1 MLQKQPTNLM
11 AIINTTEFSNELNG
25 SIDVVKLEEIS
36 ATLVCVAEKNLNDIL
51 THVVQHAAPHKAVV
65 VFDTACELANILT
78 QAYQHCLPE
87 AQFIDFGKNSPDTVL
102 AVFAGLAA
110 SDLVVLVQSTNFRL
124 EAFRIRV
131 ELFKRGLKVI
141 EHPHLSRMIGAEV
154 RYYLDAL
161 AYDPVY
167 FRGVGSSL
175 KAIIDQ
181 AQYGCLDS
189 GGDQFP
195 DARLVFD
202 SPFESAK
209 LNVGDY
215 SEMQNVGGQF
225 PIGEVFTEARD
236 LESVHGR
243 VRIFAFGDT
252 QYRVN
257 RPAKP
262 ITLIVEKGQVV
273 ATEGSTPEFDAVLAN
288 IRADEDVVW
297 LREIGFGLNR
307 AFTKDRSVSD
317 IGSFERMCGVHLSL
331 GAKHGIYGKPN
342 FKRGDGKYHIDV
354 FAVTE
359 QVTLDEQVIYLDGA
373 WCV

>member
-1 MLQKQPTNLM
+1 MDSPQSHSHSRVDKDLVSESSYLQ
-11 AIINTTEFSNELNG
+11 
-25 SIDVVKLEEIS
+25 EIS
-36 ATLVCVAEKNLNDIL
+36 ATHVCVAEKNLNDIL
-51 THVVQHAAPHKAVV
+51 THVFKHSGQHKAVV
-65 VFDTACELANILT
+65 VFDAGCELACALML
-78 QAYQHCLPE
+78 AYKRCLPE
-87 AQFIDFGKNSPDTVL
+87 AQFINFGLHTPNAVL
-102 AVFAGLAA
+102 SIFASLVA

-141 EHPHLSRMIGAEV
+141 EHPHLSRMVGDEV
-154 RYYLDAL
+154 GYYIDAL

-167 FRGVGSSL
+167 FRGVGAHL
-175 KAIIDQ
+175 KTIIDQ
-181 AQYGCLDS
+181 AQFGCLDS
-189 GGDQFP
+189 GGES
-195 DARLVFD
+195 RLIFG

-215 SEMQNVGGQF
+215 SEMPNIGGQF

-236 LESVHGR
+236 LEAVHGR

-262 ITLIVEKGQVV
+262 ITLIIEKGQVM
-273 ATEGSTPEFDAVLAN
+273 ATEDSTPEFDSVLAN
-288 IRADEDVVW
+288 IRADEQVVW
-297 LREIGFGLNR
+297 VREIGLGLNR

-317 IGSFERMCGVHLSL
+317 IGSYERMCGVHLSL

-342 FKRGDGKYHIDV
+342 FKRGDGKFHIDV

-359 QVTLDEQVIYLDGA
+359 RVTLDDQEIYHDGA
-373 WCV
+373 WSVGGE

>member
-1 MLQKQPTNLM
+1 MAEFFSDPSNL
-11 AIINTTEFSNELNG
+11 SK
-25 SIDVVKLEEIS
+25 SIDTS
-36 ATLVCVAEKNLNDIL
+36 AAHVCVAERNLNDIL
-51 THVVQHAAPHKAVV
+51 THVFKHAVPHKAVV
-65 VFDTACELANILT
+65 VFDTGCELARALT
-78 QAYQHCLPE
+78 QAYKRCLPD
-87 AQFIDFGKNSPDTVL
+87 AQFIDFDKHAPDAVL
-102 AVFAGLAA
+102 AVFAGLVA

-131 ELFKRGLKVI
+131 ELFKRALKVI
-141 EHPHLSRMIGAEV
+141 EHPHLSRMTGAEV
-154 RYYLDAL
+154 RYYIDAL

-167 FRGVGSSL
+167 FRGAGSSL

-181 AQYGCLDS
+181 AQCGCLDS
-189 GGDQFP
+189 GGYQFP
-195 DARLVFD
+195 DARLVFG

-236 LESVHGR
+236 LEAVHGR

-252 QYRVN
+252 QFKVN
-257 RPAKP
+257 RPIKP
-262 ITLIVEKGQVV
+262 ITLIVEKGQVI
-273 ATEGSTPEFDAVLAN
+273 ATEDSTPEFDTVLAN
-288 IRADEDVVW
+288 IRADEQVVW

-354 FAVTE
+354 FAITE
-359 QVTLDEQVIYLDGA
+359 QVSLDEQVIYLDGA
-373 WCV
+373 WRVGAMPFAV